1 MIESAWTLYGN
12 NGAPPTCI
20 HCGKEMVPV
29 PQEGHSLSK
38 YWRLRETDHD
48 MAACCPEGCK
58 GGTGK
63 ASYSKAEKVGR
74 KILNPAEMSP
84 NDVKKLSDIRNQ
96 CDIILPRAK
105 GAYLEDA
112 PDYIF
117 QEGAGAIELKEDGLR
132 ASMQLRGTDSLFV
145 GRNRQ
150 DFLKGVNRAGEFR
163 HQNYKNPE
171 MAKTKCPALMG
182 TVLDG
187 ELTETYKKNGKYDK
201 YTAERQ
207 EMGYFVGYAV
217 WDCLFFMGKD
227 IRAYPLKDRRKA
239 AVYAVKQL
247 QEVIGDKVKM
257 LERYPNTQATLDL
270 FAEWGVE
277 GGIWKCDE
285 DPINPEQITH
295 SNMWKLKT
303 KKTVDAFIIG
313 VTEGTSGGS
322 GVKDKKAEPDGTA
335 ATFTVGM
342 LDSTGENIVQVG
354 KMKNLN
360 DDQVAN
366 GFKYYDQY
374 KGKVVEMIVSGWDGS
389 RFRWARF
396 KKDRPDK
403 TFRDCVFSEQVGS
416 EGIKK

>member
-1 MIESAWTLYGN
+1 MIEAAWTTYGD
-12 NGAPPTCI
+12 NGTPPTCI
-20 HCGKEMVPV
+20 HCGTEMVPI
-29 PQEGHSLSK
+29 PQEGHPLSK
-38 YWRLRETDHD
+38 YWKLRLTDHD
-48 MAACCPEGCK
+48 MAACCPEGCR

-63 ASYSKAEKVGR
+63 ASYGKSDKVRR
-74 KILNPAEMSP
+74 KILNPADLTPSE
-84 NDVKKLSDIRNQ
+84 VKALTDIRNQ
-96 CDIILPRAK
+96 CDVILPRAK

-117 QEGAGAIELKEDGLR
+117 KEDAGDIELKEDGLR
-132 ASMQLRGTDSLFV
+132 SSMQLRSKDSLFV

-150 DFLKGVNRAGEFR
+150 DFLKGVAKAGEFR

-171 MAKTKCPALMG
+171 LAKTKCPELLG
-182 TVLDG
+182 TLLDG
-187 ELTETYKKNGKYDK
+187 ELTETFKQNGEYDK
-201 YTAERQ
+201 YTKERVK
-207 EMGYFVGYAV
+207 MGYFVGYAV
-217 WDCLFFMGKD
+217 WDCLFFMGTD
-227 IRAYPLKDRRKA
+227 IRHYPLKHRRKA
-239 AVYAVKQL
+239 AEFAVEKL
-247 QEVIGDKVKM
+247 KEVMGDKVKM
-257 LERYPNTQATLDL
+257 LERYPNTQATLDM

-277 GGIWKCDE
+277 GGVWKCEE
-285 DPINPEQITH
+285 DPIDPGQITH

-322 GVKDKKAEPDGTA
+322 GVKGKKAAPDGTA

-342 LDSTGENIVQVG
+342 LNDEGTEIIQVG

-366 GFKYYDQY
+366 GFKYFDQY

-389 RFRWARF
+389 RFRWCRF

-403 TFRDCVFSEQVGS
+403 TFRDCVFTEQVGN
-416 EGIKK
+416 EGIKN